1 VEDRQAS
8 IIDATIPLL
17 LEHGRGV
24 TSKQIAEAANIAE
37 GTIFRA
43 FGDKETLVQ
52 AAIEKY
58 LDPEPLRDALRAI
71 DPSLPLEHKVRAIIY
86 LLRERFQSVMRIMA
100 TVGHE
105 RPPVPQVRHQFVG
118 IIEQILAPEL
128 DRLNW
133 PAERV
138 AYILRLISF
147 SSAFPALNEGV
158 EFSIDDLTRIVLV
171 GIVGELD
178 DTNSEVR
185 PTASTTASQETPC

>member
-100 TVGHE
+100 TIGHE

-185 PTASTTASQETPC
+185 PTALTTASQETPC

>member
-1 VEDRQAS
+1 MEDRQAS

-185 PTASTTASQETPC
+185 PTALTTASQETPC